1 MDEFKNMEGARF
13 GAGAA
18 DEAEELLGSKMEL
31 DSHNVTSSSD
41 WEGES
46 DRESE
51 FSSYESDLFA
61 SEEQLSETSP
71 CHNGMC
77 RLVSYSFV
85 CQTSNAF

>member
-31 DSHNVTSSSD
+31 DSHNVTASSAN

-46 DRESE
+46 ENLNSAAMNQIFLRQRNSC
-51 FSSYESDLFA
+51 LK
-61 SEEQLSETSP
+61 L
-71 CHNGMC
+71 H
-77 RLVSYSFV
+77 LVIMV
-85 CQTSNAF
+85 CAG